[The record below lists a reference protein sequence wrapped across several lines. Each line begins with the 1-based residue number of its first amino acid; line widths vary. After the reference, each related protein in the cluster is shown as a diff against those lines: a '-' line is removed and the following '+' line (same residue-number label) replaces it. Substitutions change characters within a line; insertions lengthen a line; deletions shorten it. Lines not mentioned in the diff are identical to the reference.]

1 MKLSYSPF
9 TITIIPA
16 LCVTMAFLLLC
27 SLSLWQLQRGVEKQA
42 LEKTHSHQAQLD
54 ALSIVDLP
62 SILKKPYLYQ
72 NRIIKLSGYFQN
84 HHTIFLDNKI
94 HSGQVGYYVIT
105 PFLIDHNKSILINR
119 GWIARGASR
128 AILPV
133 IEPILD
139 EKTTITGKI
148 SLPHKNRFIKNK
160 LETHQSYFRIQEIDF
175 ALLKPVFKSTLEPLL
190 IALSSDSVFS
200 FEALPQEA
208 TWLNPKKHFAYALQ
222 WLLLALSLVIIY
234 TIVCRTKNKSP

>member
-1 MKLSYSPF
+1 MKLRYPFF

-27 SLSLWQLQRGVEKQA
+27 SLSLWQLQRGLEKQA
-42 LEKTHSHQAQLD
+42 LEKTHSHQTQLD
-54 ALSIVDLP
+54 VLTMLDLP
-62 SILKKPYLYQ
+62 SVLKKPYLYQ
-72 NRIIKLSGYFQN
+72 NRIIKLTGYFQN
-84 HHTIFLDNKI
+84 HHTILLDNKI
-94 HSGQVGYYVIT
+94 HSGEVGYYVIT

-119 GWIARGASR
+119 GWITRGPSR

-139 EKTTITGKI
+139 QKTTIIGKI
-148 SLPHKNRFIKNK
+148 NLPHKNRFIKNK

-175 ALLKPVFKSTLEPLL
+175 TLLKPLFKTQLEPIL
-190 IALSSDSVFS
+190 INLSSDSVFS

-208 TWLNPKKHFAYALQ
+208 IWLNPKKHFAYAVQ

-234 TIVCRTKNKSP
+234 TIVCRTKNKDP